1 MVAAG
6 ILDTAED
13 HAYAVTQFSFK
24 MRESAQRIVRPT
36 DSKPLNVS

>member
-24 MRESAQRIVRPT
+24 MRESAQTIVRPT
-36 DSKPLNVS
+36 DSKPLKVC